1 MPTSFL
7 AGRALDRVL
16 VVVIGLCVFGAVYA
30 AARADEGARAPID
43 RQRVLMPHGA
53 LTAQGK
59 DARKGVDPFRP
70 PGLPPG
76 VGIDP
81 ATGLMLGLDL
91 KPANGEQA
99 PAWGLLAEA
108 NAVRRLEE
116 LPASIRALDG
126 KRVVFGGFM
135 MALYALRDIREFAL
149 VGSHTK
155 CCFGIPPGVGDQIV
169 VRLARREGGLALTL
183 APLRVSG
190 TFRIRPQHLYR
201 DGSGPLIWLYEIVGA
216 RAVPYGG

>member
-1 MPTSFL
+1 MKTRPL
-7 AGRALDRVL
+7 DALLVL
-16 VVVIGLCVFGAVYA
+16 GVGLCVFGAVFV
-30 AARADEGARAPID
+30 GARAEGGAPAPSD
-43 RQRVLMPHGA
+43 RQRVLQPHGA
-53 LTAQGK
+53 LLEQGRN
-59 DARKGVDPFRP
+59 ARKGVDPFRP

-81 ATGLMLGLDL
+81 ETGLMLGLDL
-91 KPANGEQA
+91 KPADGEQA
-99 PAWGLLAEA
+99 PSWALLAKA
-108 NAVRRLEE
+108 NAVSKLAD
-116 LPASIRALDG
+116 LPASVRALDG

-169 VRLARREGGLALTL
+169 VRIARRAEGLALTL
-183 APLRVSG
+183 APLRVAG

-216 RAVPYGG
+216 RVVPYGG